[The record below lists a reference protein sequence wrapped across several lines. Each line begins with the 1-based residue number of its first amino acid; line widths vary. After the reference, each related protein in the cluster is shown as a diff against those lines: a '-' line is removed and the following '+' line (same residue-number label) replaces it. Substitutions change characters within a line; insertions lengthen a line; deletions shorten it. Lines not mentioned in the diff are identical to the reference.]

1 MSHFLRRARWLV
13 PIWALTVA
21 ALAVSVYA
29 GLWLNALVL
38 LVIGWLSVYAERLHQ
53 ALVDTTAERD
63 SLSKALVSEKRR
75 GDAWRDQS
83 IKNRVLL
90 AARNPRADWEG

>member
-1 MSHFLRRARWLV
+1 MSRFLRRARWLV
-13 PIWALTVA
+13 PVWALTLA
-21 ALAVSVYA
+21 ALAVSLYA

-63 SLSKALVSEKRR
+63 RYLDKVIAYRLRLTVR
-75 GDAWRDQS
+75 QP
-83 IKNRVLL
+83 VL
-90 AARNPRADWEG
+90 RWED

>member
-1 MSHFLRRARWLV
+1 MTRFLRRARWLV
-13 PIWALTVA
+13 PIWALTLV
-21 ALAVSVYA
+21 ALAVSLYA

-63 SLSKALVSEKRR
+63 RYLDKAIAYRLRLTVR
-75 GDAWRDQS
+75 QP
-83 IKNRVLL
+83 VLHCE
-90 AARNPRADWEG
+90 D

>member
-1 MSHFLRRARWLV
+1 MSRFLRRARWLV
-13 PIWALTVA
+13 PLWALTVA

-29 GLWLNALVL
+29 SLWLNALVL

-63 SLSKALVSEKRR
+63 RYLDKAIAYRLRLTVR
-75 GDAWRDQS
+75 QP
-83 IKNRVLL
+83 L
-90 AARNPRADWEG
+90 AHWED

>member
-1 MSHFLRRARWLV
+1 MSRFLRRARWLV
-13 PIWALTVA
+13 PIWALTLV
-21 ALAVSVYA
+21 ALAVSLYA

-63 SLSKALVSEKRR
+63 RYLDKAIAYRLRLTVR
-75 GDAWRDQS
+75 QP
-83 IKNRVLL
+83 VLH
-90 AARNPRADWEG
+90 WED